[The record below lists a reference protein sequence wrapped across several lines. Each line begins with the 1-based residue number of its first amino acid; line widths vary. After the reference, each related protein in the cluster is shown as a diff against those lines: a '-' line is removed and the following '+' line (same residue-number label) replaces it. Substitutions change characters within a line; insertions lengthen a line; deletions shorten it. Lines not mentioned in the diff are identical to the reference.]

1 MKQAKL
7 LDQFKLIIAGQ
18 SCHGEAGQLDIINP
32 ATGAVAAQCRT
43 ASVAQVDQAVDA
55 AKHAFI
61 GWQTYSHAQRKTI
74 LNNIADEI
82 EKHAET
88 LAELVVLEQG
98 KPLALAQMEVQG
110 AIGWTRYTA
119 SLDLP
124 VDIIEDSE
132 HKRIERHYQPLG
144 VVASITPWNWP
155 LMIAVWHIMPAL
167 RAGNVVINKPSEFT
181 PLATLKLCEIIQQQV
196 PAGVISVVVGNGEV
210 GEALSSHP
218 DVQKVVFTG
227 STRTGQ
233 QIMSGAVKTLKH
245 LTLELGGNDAGIVL
259 PDANLDKIAKQLF
272 NVAFLNAGQTCAALK
287 RLYVHES
294 QYEALAQKLADIA
307 NAQVVGDGML
317 SGTTFGPVQNQMQ
330 YQKVKTLIAD
340 AISQG
345 AKALSGNQTVPE
357 QGYFIAPT
365 ILTEVDESC
374 GVVQQEQ
381 FGPVLPILKYRDIE
395 DAIARANASEFGLGG
410 SIWSSDLP
418 AAQVYASKLQC
429 GTVWINSHAEVVPH
443 APFGGWKMSGLGAE
457 FGLAGL
463 LENTVGQTIQIN
475 KA

>member
-1 MKQAKL
+1 MKQAKQ
-7 LDQFKLIIAGQ
+7 LDEFKLIIGGQ
-18 SCHGEAGQLDIINP
+18 SCLGEAGKIDIINP
-32 ATGAVAAQCRT
+32 ATGTVAAQCSA
-43 ASVAQVDQAVDA
+43 ASMAQVDQAIEA
-55 AKHAFI
+55 AKQAFA
-61 GWQTYSHAQRKTI
+61 GWQAYSHVQRKTI

-82 EKHAET
+82 EKHAEI

-124 VDIIEDSE
+124 VDILEDSE
-132 HKRIERHYQPLG
+132 HKRIERHYQPIG

-196 PAGVISVVVGNGEV
+196 PAGVISIVVGNGEV
-210 GEALSSHP
+210 GAALSHHP

-259 PDANLDKIAKQLF
+259 PDADLDQIAQPIF

-294 QYEALAQKLADIA
+294 QYDALAQKLAAIA
-307 NAQVVGDGML
+307 NAQLVGDGMA
-317 SGTTFGPVQNQMQ
+317 SATTFGPVQNQMQ
-330 YQKVKTLIAD
+330 YHKVKALIAD
-340 AISQG
+340 AVAQG
-345 AKALSGNQTVPE
+345 AKALSGDQAVPE

-365 ILTEVDESC
+365 ILTEVDDSC
-374 GVVQQEQ
+374 SVVQQEQ
-381 FGPVLPILKYRDIE
+381 FGPVLPILKYSDIDE
-395 DAIARANASEFGLGG
+395 AITRANASEFGLGG
-410 SIWSSDLP
+410 SIWSSNLQ
-418 AAQVYASKLQC
+418 AAQHYAVKLQC
-429 GTVWINSHAEVVPH
+429 GTVWINSHAEVLPH
-443 APFGGWKMSGLGAE
+443 APFGGWKMSGVGAE

-463 LENTVGQTIQIN
+463 LENTVGQTLHIN